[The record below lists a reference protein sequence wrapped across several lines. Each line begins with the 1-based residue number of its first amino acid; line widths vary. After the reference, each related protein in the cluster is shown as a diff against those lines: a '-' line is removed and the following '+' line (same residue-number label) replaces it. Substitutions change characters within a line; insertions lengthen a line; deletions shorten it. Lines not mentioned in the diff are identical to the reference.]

1 LTRKIWPRT
10 AVALIGLIAAVLTA
24 GCSSENGEATV
35 LRLPLGGEGG
45 PATTID
51 TVDIGVLT
59 GSQNVT
65 GSSVRLERISLVSV
79 PSSVRLDSFYA
90 YPPGQG
96 GVGLITG
103 NLPRDCPKD
112 KWYPVTA
119 VVVPP
124 HKQLQWNVVIGLT
137 FTKPGT
143 YDVRRVKVFYV
154 ANGHS
159 GWQYSEVHTTMVV
172 SAARKGAK
180 PQLTGCQL

>member
-1 LTRKIWPRT
+1 VAL
-10 AVALIGLIAAVLTA
+10 ALIGLMAVVLSA
-24 GCSSENGEATV
+24 GCSSGNGEATV

-51 TVDIGVLT
+51 TVDIGLLT

-65 GSSVRLERISLVSV
+65 GYSVRLERISLVSV
-79 PSSVRLDSFYA
+79 PSLVHLDSFYA
-90 YPPGQG
+90 YPPGQ

-124 HKQLQWNVVIGLT
+124 HKQMTWNVVIGLT
-137 FTKPGT
+137 FTKPGQ
-143 YDVRRVKVFYV
+143 YYVGRVKVFYV
-154 ANGHS
+154 TNGHS
-159 GWQYSEVHTTMVV
+159 GWQYSAVHTTMVV
-172 SAARKGAK
+172 SAPRKGAK
-180 PQLTGCQL
+180 PQLTGCEL

>member
-1 LTRKIWPRT
+1 MWPRT
-10 AVALIGLIAAVLTA
+10 ALALIGLLAAVLSA
-24 GCSSENGEATV
+24 GCSSGNGEATV
-35 LRLPLGGEGG
+35 LRLPLGGQGG

-59 GSQNVT
+59 GSENVT
-65 GSSVRLERISLVSV
+65 GSRVRLERISLASV
-79 PSSVRLDSFYA
+79 PSSVHLDSFYA

-96 GVGLITG
+96 VGLIVG
-103 NLPRDCPKD
+103 NLRRDCPKD

-124 HKQLQWNVVIGLT
+124 HKQMQWNVVIGLT

-154 ANGHS
+154 TDGHS
-159 GWQYSEVHTTMVV
+159 GWQYSAVHTTMVV
-172 SAARKGAK
+172 SAARKGAE
-180 PQLTGCQL
+180 PQLTTCTL

>member
-1 LTRKIWPRT
+1 MTRTIWPRT
-10 AVALIGLIAAVLTA
+10 AVALIGFIAVALSA
-24 GCSSENGEATV
+24 GCASGNGEATV

-65 GSSVRLERISLVSV
+65 GYSVRLERISLVSV
-79 PSSVRLDSFYA
+79 PPSVHLDGFYT
-90 YPPGQG
+90 YPPGQ

-103 NLPRDCPKD
+103 NLPRVCPKD

-124 HKQLQWNVVIGLT
+124 HKQLRWNVVIALT

-154 ANGHS
+154 TNGHS
-159 GWQYSEVHTTMVV
+159 GWQYSAVHTTMVV